1 MFAVFRSYPD
11 KDLAQIGEEHLQNDL
26 SSEDRSR
33 LRSAASTVST
43 HTTVGSLLC
52 LGLGI
57 ALASRI
63 HANRVA
69 LYNAIK
75 HVARPTEL
83 IFANGRRGQLHPLLR
98 LFCSMM
104 HADANRARPRPRAVH
119 SPYPL
124 V

>member
-11 KDLAQIGEEHLQNDL
+11 KDLAKIGEEHLQHDL
-26 SSEDRSR
+26 SHEDRSH

-43 HTTVGSLLC
+43 HTALGSILG

-75 HVARPTEL
+75 AVSKPTEL
-83 IFANGRRGQLHPLLR
+83 VFANGRRGLVP
-98 LFCSMM
+98 SV
-104 HADANRARPRPRAVH
+104 VH
-119 SPYPL
+119 
-124 V
+124 